1 MAFLEKKKLVHR
13 DLAARNV
20 LIADDNTAKVSGRL
34 VATYGGAD
42 TVKIIIA
49 GLSYNHN

>member
-20 LIADDNTAKVSGRL
+20 LIADDNTAKVRCW
-34 VATYGGAD
+34 
-42 TVKIIIA
+42 TVVVF
-49 GLSYNHN
+49 LSYNVLSHGRNSLKFR

>member
-20 LIADDNTAKVSGRL
+20 LIADDNTAKVSGEVVL
-34 VATYGGAD
+34 IPDWSVA
-42 TVKIIIA
+42 K
-49 GLSYNHN
+49 